1 MTDQVMLSVGSH
13 SVDTFM
19 IDGGST
25 CHVLGFEGAAID
37 ASLHNKRSVDITI
50 VVGGGTQMRCRQLA
64 DLRVKIISPGV
75 ARSEES
81 IFKDVRIIP
90 GFGTNLLSGPRLEDA
105 GTPSIKR
112 MGLHGSQGW

>member
-1 MTDQVMLSVGSH
+1 MAHVTIAACVCRSLKSDRPDKVNAVCDFACPVSSYPAVAVGYSPMTDQVMLSVGSH

-50 VVGGGTQMRCRQLA
+50 VVGGA
-64 DLRVKIISPGV
+64 PK
-75 ARSEES
+75 
-81 IFKDVRIIP
+81 
-90 GFGTNLLSGPRLEDA
+90 
-105 GTPSIKR
+105 
-112 MGLHGSQGW
+112 